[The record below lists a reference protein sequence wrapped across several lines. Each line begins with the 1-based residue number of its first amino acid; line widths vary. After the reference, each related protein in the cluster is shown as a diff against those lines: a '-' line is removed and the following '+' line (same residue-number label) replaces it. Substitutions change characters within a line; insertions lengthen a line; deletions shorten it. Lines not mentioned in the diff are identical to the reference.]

1 MRQAIHSL
9 LSWLARGVS
18 SVVSF
23 VFGAFRKMPV
33 RVGLAIVGSICLT
46 IAFAVGLLWG
56 YIAPSLLSEN
66 LQTPAQNSLSVV
78 LVMILIW
85 IAIATFIPSSERQ
98 ASNLSNSGSDE
109 GEVPVDVV
117 HVRPVEPASVVV
129 EDEAE
134 LVE

>member
-1 MRQAIHSL
+1 
-9 LSWLARGVS
+9 
-18 SVVSF
+18 
-23 VFGAFRKMPV
+23 MPV

-56 YIAPSLLSEN
+56 YIAPSLLSDN
-66 LQTPAQNSLSVV
+66 LQTTAQNSMSVV

-85 IAIATFIPSSERQ
+85 IAIATFIPSLERQ
-98 ASNLSNSGSDE
+98 ASNPSNSGSDE

>member
-1 MRQAIHSL
+1 
-9 LSWLARGVS
+9 VS

-56 YIAPSLLSEN
+56 YIAPSLLAED
-66 LQTPAQNSLSVV
+66 LQQTAQNSLSGV

-85 IAIATFIPSSERQ
+85 ISIATFIPSAERQ
-98 ASNLSNSGSDE
+98 TDSSQTAPE
-109 GEVPVDVV
+109 AEEEPVPVVQI
-117 HVRPVEPASVVV
+117 RETEPAAVVYD
-129 EDEAE
+129 DEPE